1 MTWAHVRFQL
11 QDLPAEVARAIDGL
25 KIGEVTKP
33 FQMMKNGR
41 TVCAIVKLKNRSEG
55 HKATITEDFQV
66 MKNVVLEKLRQ
77 EKIHQWVV
85 EKIKNTYVRIN
96 DRYRDCDFEYQG
108 WIR

>member
-1 MTWAHVRFQL
+1 
-11 QDLPAEVARAIDGL
+11 
-25 KIGEVTKP
+25 
-33 FQMMKNGR
+33 
-41 TVCAIVKLKNRSEG
+41 
-55 HKATITEDFQV
+55 